1 MVSAG
6 AGDAAKA
13 ENFLKTVE
21 ILSPLT
27 DAQRASLAEAMEES
41 KFGDGEYVISNPDPD
56 PTPTPNPSPS
66 PRPNPNP
73 NPDRDPN
80 PNPNQLYDADDF
92 PAQLERGEIDLEY
105 RDEI

>member
-41 KFGDGEYVISNPDPD
+41 KFGDGEYVVSMGDVADAIFFVKSGELVCHTGEKNHTDKIRLK
-56 PTPTPNPSPS
+56 TGAVFGESCLEPNS
-66 PRPNPNP
+66 
-73 NPDRDPN
+73 
-80 PNPNQLYDADDF
+80 QAG
-92 PAQLERGEIDLEY
+92 RG
-105 RDEI
+105 